1 MKKFIFL
8 LAPLYFLIAPIIAR
22 ADKKL
27 DEAVKGTPLESRA
40 EIYIY
45 LGSFIQYVLGTL
57 GIVLIIL
64 IIYGGFTWMT
74 ANGDSAK
81 IDKAKGI
88 LLASIIGLII
98 TLAAYVITFTVVTD
112 LQQLAQKA

>member
-1 MKKFIFL
+1 M
-8 LAPLYFLIAPIIAR
+8 APLYLLIAPIVAQ
-22 ADKKL
+22 ADDNL
-27 DEAVKGTPLESRA
+27 DKAVKGTPLESRA

-45 LGSFIQYVLGTL
+45 LGSFIQYILGTL

-81 IDKAKGI
+81 IDRAKGI
-88 LLASIIGLII
+88 LVASIIGLII
-98 TLAAYVITFTVVTD
+98 TLAAYVIAFTVVTD
-112 LQQLAQKA
+112 LQQLTQKT

>member
-8 LAPLYFLIAPIIAR
+8 LAPLYLLIAPIIAQ
-22 ADKKL
+22 ADDKL
-27 DEAVKGTPLESRA
+27 NEAVKGTPLESRA

-45 LGSFIQYVLGTL
+45 IGSFIQYILGTL
-57 GIVLIIL
+57 GIVLVIL
-64 IIYGGFTWMT
+64 IIFGGFTWMT

-88 LLASIIGLII
+88 LTASIIGLII
-98 TLAAYVITFTVVTD
+98 ALIAYIITFTVVTN
-112 LQQLAQKA
+112 LQQFTQKA